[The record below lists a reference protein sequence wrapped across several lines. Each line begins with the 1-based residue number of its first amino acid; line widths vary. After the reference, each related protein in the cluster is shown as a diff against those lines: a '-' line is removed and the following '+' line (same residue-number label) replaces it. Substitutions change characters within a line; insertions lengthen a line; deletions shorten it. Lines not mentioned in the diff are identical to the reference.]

1 MLKSIHIRNYILIDR
16 LDIDFQ
22 KGFSVM
28 TGETGAGKSI
38 ILGAMNLLLGG
49 RAEGRT
55 IRSEQEKCTIEGHF
69 DITGYGLEEFF
80 SENELDFDSSD
91 TILRRELLQSG
102 KSRAFVNDTPI
113 TLNQLKELS
122 DKLIDIHSQHQNLAL
137 GTQSFQIDVVDR
149 IAGNSLL
156 TDAYKTAFKQYNT
169 LSGRLSSLK
178 AESEG
183 KAADVEYIKYQLD
196 SLDNARLCDG
206 EQEELE
212 QESELLKHSEEIKV
226 DLFRASNIFSGEE
239 EEEGVIQNLKTALQ
253 SIRSASNN
261 YHKISD
267 LANRLESSIIELKD
281 IYSETVQAE
290 ESVHFEPERLEQ
302 ISERLDLIYTLE
314 KKHKVNDI
322 ASLIVITE
330 GLRQSLQRIE
340 SYDEEI
346 EKLSSQ
352 YNAAYSQMIT
362 AADKL
367 TLSRKNA
374 ATSIEKSISTLLIPL
389 GIPNVRFKITIDSKS
404 NYDPSGHDD
413 LRFMFSANKSVPLQ
427 ELASIASGGEI
438 ARLMLCI
445 KSLIAGA
452 GSLPTIIFDE
462 IDTGVSGAIAE
473 KMALMMRQMSSNGRQ
488 VIAITH
494 LPQIAAVGDYHYR
507 VFKLEEEDGTHTMI
521 SKLEKEERI
530 MELAKMM
537 SGSTL
542 TDAAINNAKALIENN
557 GR

>member
-55 IRSEQEKCTIEGHF
+55 IRSEQDKCTIEGHF

-113 TLNQLKELS
+113 TLTQLKELS
-122 DKLIDIHSQHQNLAL
+122 DRLIDIHSQHQNLAL

-149 IAGNSLL
+149 IAGNGLL
-156 TDAYKTAFKQYNT
+156 TDAYKNAYKQYNA
-169 LSGRLSSLK
+169 LSGRLSAIK

-183 KAADVEYIKYQLD
+183 KAADFEYLKFQLD
-196 SLDNARLCDG
+196 SLDNARLCEG

-212 QESELLKHSEEIKV
+212 QESELLKHSEEIKS
-226 DLFRASNIFSGEE
+226 DLFRATNILSGAED
-239 EEEGVIQNLKTALQ
+239 EGVIQNLKKALQ

-267 LANRLESSIIELKD
+267 LTNRLESSIIELKD

-290 ESVHFEPERLEQ
+290 ESVNYDPERLER

-314 KKHKVNDI
+314 KKHKVNDV
-322 ASLIVITE
+322 AALIEITE

-346 EKLSSQ
+346 EQLSSQ
-352 YNAAYSQMIT
+352 CSAAYSQMIS

-389 GIPNVRFKITIDSKS
+389 GIPNVQFKITIDSKTG
-404 NYDPSGHDD
+404 YDLSGHDD

-438 ARLMLCI
+438 ARFMLCI

-452 GSLPTIIFDE
+452 GSLPTIILDE

-507 VFKLEEEDGTHTMI
+507 VYKLEEEETHTMI
-521 SKLEKEERI
+521 SKLGKEERI

>member
-55 IRSEQEKCTIEGHF
+55 IRSEQDKCTIEGHF

-113 TLNQLKELS
+113 TISQLKELS
-122 DKLIDIHSQHQNLAL
+122 DRLIDIHSQHQNLAL

-149 IAGNSLL
+149 IAGNGLL
-156 TDAYKTAFKQYNT
+156 TEEYKNAYKQYNT
-169 LSGRLSSLK
+169 LFSRLSALK
-178 AESEG
+178 AESVG
-183 KAADVEYIKYQLD
+183 KAADFEYLKFQLD

-212 QESELLKHSEEIKV
+212 QESQLLKHSEEIKS
-226 DLFRASNIFSGEE
+226 DLFRATNILSGAED
-239 EEEGVIQNLKTALQ
+239 EGVIQNLKKVLQ
-253 SIRSASNN
+253 SIRTASNN

-267 LANRLESSIIELKD
+267 LADRLESNIIELKD
-281 IYSETVQAE
+281 IYSETVHAE
-290 ESVHFEPERLEQ
+290 ESVNYDPERLER
-302 ISERLDLIYTLE
+302 ISERLDIIYTLE

-322 ASLIVITE
+322 ASLIEITE

-340 SYDEEI
+340 SNDEEI
-346 EKLSSQ
+346 EQLSSLCS
-352 YNAAYSQMIT
+352 AAYSQMIS

-367 TLSRKNA
+367 TLSRKNT
-374 ATSIEKSISTLLIPL
+374 ATSIEKSISTLLMPL
-389 GIPNVRFKITIDSKS
+389 GIPNVQFKITIDSKS
-404 NYDPSGHDD
+404 GYDLSGHDD

-438 ARLMLCI
+438 ARFMLCI
-445 KSLIAGA
+445 KSLIASA

-507 VFKLEEEDGTHTMI
+507 VFKLEEEETHTMI
-521 SKLEKEERI
+521 SKLGKEERI

>member
-55 IRSEQEKCTIEGHF
+55 IRSEQDKCTIEGHF

-113 TLNQLKELS
+113 TLTQLKELS
-122 DKLIDIHSQHQNLAL
+122 DRLIDIHSQHQNLAL

-149 IAGNSLL
+149 IAGNGLL
-156 TDAYKTAFKQYNT
+156 TDAYKNAYKQYNA
-169 LSGRLSSLK
+169 LSGRLSAIK

-183 KAADVEYIKYQLD
+183 KAADFEYLKFQLD
-196 SLDNARLCDG
+196 SLDNARLCEG

-212 QESELLKHSEEIKV
+212 QESELLKHSEEIKS
-226 DLFRASNIFSGEE
+226 DLFRATNILSGAED
-239 EEEGVIQNLKTALQ
+239 EGVIQNLKKALQ

-267 LANRLESSIIELKD
+267 LTNRLESSIIELKD

-290 ESVHFEPERLEQ
+290 ESVNYDPERLER

-314 KKHKVNDI
+314 KKHKVNDV
-322 ASLIVITE
+322 AALIEITE

-346 EKLSSQ
+346 EQLSSQ
-352 YNAAYSQMIT
+352 CSAAYSQMIS

-389 GIPNVRFKITIDSKS
+389 GIPNVQFKITIDSKTG
-404 NYDPSGHDD
+404 YDLFGHDD

-438 ARLMLCI
+438 ARFMLCI

-452 GSLPTIIFDE
+452 GSLPTIILDE

-507 VFKLEEEDGTHTMI
+507 VYKLEEEETHTMI
-521 SKLEKEERI
+521 SKLGKEERI

>member
-55 IRSEQEKCTIEGHF
+55 IRSEQEKCAIEGHF

-80 SENELDFDSSD
+80 SENELDFDPSD

-156 TDAYKTAFKQYNT
+156 TDAYKTAFKHYNT

-183 KAADVEYIKYQLD
+183 KAADVEYIRYQLD

-239 EEEGVIQNLKTALQ
+239 EEGVIQNLKKALQ

-261 YHKISD
+261 YQRVRD

-281 IYSETVQAE
+281 IYSETTQAE
-290 ESVHFEPERLEQ
+290 DSVHFDPERLEQ

-330 GLRQSLQRIE
+330 ELRQSLRRIE

-346 EKLSSQ
+346 EKLTSQ
-352 YNAAYSQMIT
+352 CNAAYLLMSTT
-362 AADKL
+362 AEKL
-367 TLSRKNA
+367 TSSRKNA
-374 ATSIEKSISTLLIPL
+374 ASSIEKSISTLLIPL
-389 GIPNVRFKITIDSKS
+389 GIPNVQFKITIDSKS
-404 NYDPSGHDD
+404 VYDISGHDD

-438 ARLMLCI
+438 ARFMLCI